1 MEHRV
6 TTFFLGMCL
15 LASQWMTCESR
26 NSVPENLDQSIS
38 ELTKF
43 YGEKGG
49 DLHNGQPVFLLVL
62 KDLKET
68 EQKLLMSI
76 IIETYSR
83 IFTRMQ
89 NESKDEDVREKLDH
103 VLDHLNKIR
112 ENYFPGKS
120 AELKTYAEVL
130 WAIKENDPMVQRK
143 ALFEL
148 KKVYRE
154 ATQLRHGNNKDRR
167 RRQTKNLKR
176 QKSDRS

>member
-1 MEHRV
+1 MEYRV
-6 TTFFLGMCL
+6 TMLFLGMCL

-38 ELTKF
+38 ELNKF
-43 YGEKGG
+43 YGEKAGE
-49 DLHNGQPVFLLVL
+49 LHNGQPVFLLVL

-83 IFTRMQ
+83 IFTRMH
-89 NESKDEDVREKLDH
+89 NESKDEDVRERLDH
-103 VLDHLNKIR
+103 VLDHLNKIQ

-143 ALFEL
+143 ALYEL